1 MYLWSHFLFALLVG
15 EFFVHLG
22 VLNHWHALAAGL
34 ITLAI
39 DIDHVV
45 TAYWHYG
52 ELDIKRAW
60 NNAAIHHR
68 FSERTTLHH
77 RGGVIIITA
86 FCALLYFY
94 NFIWF
99 MIAAIGYYS
108 HMLLDQVHNKNI
120 KGMKPI
126 RLNEEGFLIK
136 FTWSELI
143 FDVLVLIGLLWLL
156 YQSQLLS

>member
-120 KGMKPI
+120 ILKDFDIVFKTIDSFYSPSKSYFSKS
-126 RLNEEGFLIK
+126 RLTKNR
-136 FTWSELI
+136 T
-143 FDVLVLIGLLWLL
+143 
-156 YQSQLLS
+156 